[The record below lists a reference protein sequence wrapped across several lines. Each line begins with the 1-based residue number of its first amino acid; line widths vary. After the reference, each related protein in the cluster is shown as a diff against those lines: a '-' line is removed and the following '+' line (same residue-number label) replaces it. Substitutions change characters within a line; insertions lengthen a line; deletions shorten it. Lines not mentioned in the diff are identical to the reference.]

1 MKIKEKGLFDKSSMS
16 NLVNYSDL
24 NTKLAT
30 LATKAELKAE
40 EDKIVELQQ
49 FDSSYF
55 HTKVSLKMMAH
66 KII

>member
-40 EDKIVELQQ
+40 EEKIVELQQ

-55 HTKVSLKMMAH
+55 HTKVS
-66 KII
+66 